1 MKKTLLLG
9 LIAGLAFT
17 GCKNEV
23 SDITNNTAGTVV
35 SFTSSIIKSRA
46 TDNNWDAGDEIGVYM
61 QNADDATSYLN
72 TNVKYANSEENK
84 DGFTSEKPIT
94 YPGGDVTIV
103 NFMAVYPFSESVTDG
118 NYTFTLGDVLSKN
131 DIMYASSPLVEAGT
145 NNVDLTF
152 KHKLSKIVLNIE
164 DENGNPLNG
173 AAVSIDKQCKE
184 GVLNMSDGTVKA
196 KEAAEYN
203 SSLQFVNK
211 TNGQYEAIV
220 LPDEAREGRIILIRT
235 SDNKIYR
242 CPIDNISFDSSKR
255 YTFPVVLYFKDP
267 SVAQPE
273 LVPDIDEWTD
283 VQVSQGW
290 VVGSEVNFDSSKK
303 KKYEI
308 LKDEKLT
315 ANSSVSISD
324 ENFSGDLAATDVYC
338 IEYSRTDAS
347 AAATLTV
354 SSSAKAGSKT
364 FTLPQDMKEGKVI
377 FAVGEFTTGINISSS
392 VDITL
397 KSVSVYSEN
406 TITPIVPIVI
416 WKGEHELS
424 GWGKSASFEYT
435 SENYSKTTVGSIFR
449 CYYKDKTEGAQL
461 QIAGVGNTYVNDNLG
476 YVDITVTQEHL
487 DALKPDEGNSSK
499 WSSFN
504 GQNMTI
510 TKIVLL
516 PAPNVG

>member
-61 QNADDATSYLN
+61 QNADDASTYLN
-72 TNVKYANSEENK
+72 TNVKYANSDENK
-84 DGFTSEKPIT
+84 NGFTSEMPIT
-94 YPGGDVTIV
+94 YPGGDVTLV
-103 NFMAVYPFSESVTDG
+103 NFMAVYPYNENVTDG
-118 NYTFTLGDVLSKN
+118 NYTFTLGDDLSDN

-152 KHKLSKIVLNIE
+152 KHKLSKIVLNIKDE
-164 DENGNPLNG
+164 DGNPLND
-173 AAVSIDKQCKE
+173 ATVSIDKQCKE
-184 GVLNMSDGTVKA
+184 GVLNMSDGTVTA

-211 TNGQYEAIV
+211 INGQYEAIV
-220 LPDEAREGRIILIRT
+220 LPDEAREGRIILITT
-235 SDNKIYR
+235 SDNKTYR
-242 CPIDNISFDSSKR
+242 CPIDNISFDSSKK
-255 YTFPVVLYFKDP
+255 YTFPVVLYSKDP
-267 SVAQPE
+267 SVTKPE
-273 LVPDIDEWTD
+273 LVPDIDDWTD
-283 VQVSQGW
+283 EQVSQGW
-290 VVGSEVNFDSSKK
+290 VVGSDVNFDSSKK
-303 KKYEI
+303 QYEI
-308 LKDEKLT
+308 LKDEPLT
-315 ANSSVSISD
+315 VSASVSISD
-324 ENFSGDLAATDVYC
+324 ENFSGDLVDTDVYC

-354 SSSAKAGSKT
+354 SSSAKVGSKT
-364 FTLPQDMKEGKVI
+364 FTLPENMKEGKVI

-416 WKGEHELS
+416 WEGERNLGNWDNSLS
-424 GWGKSASFEYT
+424 IQYDNFL
-435 SENYSKTTVGSIFR
+435 SETKAGDTWRVF
-449 CYYKDKTEGAQL
+449 YKDANVSDAQL
-461 QIAGVGNTYVNDNLG
+461 QFPYSGAAAIDINDVSG
-476 YVDITVTQEHL
+476 YFDYEVTDELIGKITS
-487 DALKPDEGNSSK
+487 DYNKM
-499 WSSFN
+499 SFN
-504 GQNMTI
+504 GKNMTI

>member
-23 SDITNNTAGTVV
+23 SDITNNTAGTAV

-72 TNVKYANSEENK
+72 TNVKYSNSDENK
-84 DGFTSEKPIT
+84 DGFTSETPIT
-94 YPGGDVTIV
+94 YPGGDVTLV
-103 NFMAVYPFSESVTDG
+103 NFMAVYPYSENVTDG
-118 NYTFTLGDVLSKN
+118 NYTFTLGDDLSKN

-145 NNVDLTF
+145 ENVDLTF

-173 AAVSIDKQCKE
+173 AAVSINKQCKE
-184 GVLNMSDGTVKA
+184 GVLNMSDGTVATQGSPLYDEK
-196 KEAAEYN
+196 
-203 SSLQFVNK
+203 VNFSDK
-211 TNGQYEAIV
+211 DNGVYETII

-255 YTFPVVLYFKDP
+255 YTFPVVLYSKDP
-267 SVAQPE
+267 SVEQPE
-273 LVPDIDEWTD
+273 LVPDIDDWTD
-283 VQVSQGW
+283 EGKSEGW
-290 VVGSEVNFDSSKK
+290 VVAPDVDITTSKK
-303 KKYEI
+303 KNVLIE
-308 LKDEKLT
+308 DQTLT
-315 ANSSVSISD
+315 TNSTITVSE
-324 ENFSGDLAATDVYC
+324 ENFSGTLLDTDAYC

-347 AAATLTV
+347 TAATLTV
-354 SSSAKAGSKT
+354 SSSAKGSKE
-364 FTLPQDMKEGKVI
+364 FTLPENMKEGKVI
-377 FAVGEFTTGINISSS
+377 FAVGEFTTGINISSD

-416 WKGEHELS
+416 WEGEHNLGS
-424 GWGKSASFEYT
+424 WTGTSIEYKPEFLT
-435 SENYSKTTVGSIFR
+435 ET
-449 CYYKDKTEGAQL
+449 TEGSTLRFFYKGKADNAQL
-461 QIAGVGNTYVNDNLG
+461 QFAGQATIDVMDDLG
-476 YVDITVTQEHL
+476 YVDMKVTSDL
-487 DALKPDEGNSSK
+487 ILFLTSNSWPWMS
-499 WSSFN
+499 

-516 PAPNVG
+516 PAAPIAGE

>member
-72 TNVKYANSEENK
+72 TNVKYANSDENK
-84 DGFTSEKPIT
+84 DGFTSETPIT

-118 NYTFTLGDVLSKN
+118 NYTFTLGGYLSKN

-145 NNVDLTF
+145 NNVGLIF
-152 KHKLSKIVLNIE
+152 KHKLSKIVLNIK
-164 DENGNPLNG
+164 DENGSPVSG
-173 AAVSIDKQCKE
+173 ATVSIDKQCLE
-184 GVLNMSDGTVKA
+184 GVLNVSDGTVTA
-196 KEAAEYN
+196 NAETEYN
-203 SSLQFVNK
+203 SSLQFFDK

-220 LPDEAREGRIILIRT
+220 LPDEAREGRIILIKT
-235 SDNKIYR
+235 SDDKIYR
-242 CPIDNISFDSSKR
+242 CPIDNISFVSSKR
-255 YTFPVVLYFKDP
+255 YTFPIVLYSKDP
-267 SVAQPE
+267 SVTQPE
-273 LVPDIDEWTD
+273 LVPDIVDWTD
-283 VQVSQGW
+283 EQVSQGL

-364 FTLPQDMKEGKVI
+364 FTLPENMNEGKVI
-377 FAVGEFTTGINISSS
+377 FAVGKFTTGINISSS

-406 TITPIVPIVI
+406 TITPIVPILI
-416 WKGEHELS
+416 WEGERNLGNWNNSLS
-424 GWGKSASFEYT
+424 IQYDNFL
-435 SENYSKTTVGSIFR
+435 SETKAGDTWRVF
-449 CYYKDKTEGAQL
+449 YKDAKVSDAQL
-461 QIAGVGNTYVNDNLG
+461 QFPYLGATAIDINDVSG
-476 YVDITVTQEHL
+476 YFDYEVTEELIGKITS
-487 DALKPDEGNSSK
+487 DYNKM
-499 WSSFN
+499 SFN
-504 GQNMTI
+504 GKNMTI

-516 PAPNVG
+516 PDQM